1 MNTVGIFGSHPE
13 DQYRARELDRYL
25 DSCDTW
31 SESDKAH
38 AKSELFDDI
47 TWNNAPWD
55 ENLEGYRIDMFVE
68 WESVMC
74 SRLPSAEK
82 MAELNDIQ
90 SKYVKLYCD
99 DVVNRDPDY
108 YCEKYADSQY

>member
-1 MNTVGIFGSHPE
+1 MGINDFNQLTDASI
-13 DQYRARELDRYL
+13 ALDTNRHY
-25 DSCDTW
+25 DACQPW

-47 TWNNAPWD
+47 TWNGKAWD

-82 MAELNDIQ
+82 MAEMNDIQ
-90 SKYVKLYCD
+90 AKYVKLYCD
-99 DVVNRDPDY
+99 DAVENNPDK
-108 YCEKYADSQY
+108 YCEMYADSEF